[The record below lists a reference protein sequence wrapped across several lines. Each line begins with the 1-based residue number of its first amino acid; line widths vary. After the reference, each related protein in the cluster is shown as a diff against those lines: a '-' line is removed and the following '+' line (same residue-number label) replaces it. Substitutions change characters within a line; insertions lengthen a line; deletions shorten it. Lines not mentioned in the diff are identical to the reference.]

1 MAVFVESPP
10 EESLAQ
16 NESKSQEKGY
26 PLPTS
31 STSLQLRERSPSGVS
46 AFNYLASVPR
56 SLSLVG
62 FANDL
67 YCSFLIDSYWASSAS
82 DDYAATNRTW
92 FIACLTKDRAHST
105 SSLALQALAMAY
117 FGRKHHQQHIV
128 FNSSAL
134 YGQALRALSGDIQNP
149 NKVRSFDTLAA
160 VTSLSLFEYCA
171 GTTPTAHIRH
181 TSALSH
187 IVELRGPA
195 SFTKYPEKAILQ
207 TQRALILIQALVL
220 RKRSFLGNPEWLALH
235 EEDAADDPPQT
246 PLDAPFTSLLAIFA
260 ILPGVVEDVETIHQ
274 QRVSASMGFGT
285 VDETLFST
293 TADSM
298 TSVLS
303 SLHDWRQTYSSVFA
317 THCWKAPSL
326 GLSCDSDGSIFPTV
340 FWYTSLEAANLV
352 TLHATLQLL
361 ATEQS
366 HILHN
371 PSYSTSIPAYLSAK
385 YYKTQ
390 AFEDHLPTVVPLAHV
405 IMRNVEYH
413 LQPAHANS
421 GAFYI
426 MFPARL
432 AYTALR
438 RERRESVWLR
448 RVIERVAD
456 QGALEIARGILGDD
470 LVEAARRDAGS
481 RMLELA

>member
-1 MAVFVESPP
+1 MGPEWQTEST
-10 EESLAQ
+10 L
-16 NESKSQEKGY
+16 QEKGH
-26 PLPTS
+26 PLPT
-31 STSLQLRERSPSGVS
+31 STSLQLRKKPPNGVS
-46 AFNYLASVPR
+46 EFNYQASVPR
-56 SLSLVG
+56 NLSLAG

-67 YCSFLIDSYWASSAS
+67 YCSFLINSYWASSAS

-92 FIACLTKDRAHST
+92 FIACLTKGRAHPT
-105 SSLALQALAMAY
+105 SYLALQALAMAY
-117 FGRKHHQQHIV
+117 FGRKHHQHQIV

-134 YGQALRALSGDIQNP
+134 YGRALRALSGDIQNP
-149 NKVRSFDTLAA
+149 DKVRSFDTLAA

-171 GTTPTAHIRH
+171 STTPTAHIRH

-207 TQRALILIQALVL
+207 TQRILILIQALAL

-235 EEDAADDPPQT
+235 DEDPPDVLPLD
-246 PLDAPFTSLLAIFA
+246 PLDAPLTSLVAIFA
-260 ILPGVVEDVETIHQ
+260 ILPGVVEDIETIHQ
-274 QRVSASMGFGT
+274 QRISASIGCGT
-285 VDETLFST
+285 VDKSLFST
-293 TADSM
+293 TAESM

-303 SLHDWRQTYSSVFA
+303 SLHDWRQTNSSVFSI
-317 THCWKAPSL
+317 HCWETPSP
-326 GLSCDSDGSIFPTV
+326 GLSCDSNGSIFPTV

-352 TLHATLQLL
+352 MLYTALRLI

-371 PSYSTSIPAYLSAK
+371 PSYSTSIPAYLSAH
-385 YYKTQ
+385 YCKTQ
-390 AFEDHLPTVVPLAHV
+390 AFEDHLPTVVPLAQT
-405 IMRNVEYH
+405 IMRSVEYH
-413 LQPAHANS
+413 LQPAHTNS

-432 AYTALR
+432 AYMALR
-438 RERRESVWLR
+438 RERRECVWLR
-448 RVIERVAD
+448 RVIEQVAD
-456 QGALEIARGILGDD
+456 QGGLEIAREILGDD
-470 LVEAARRDAGS
+470 LLEAARREGGS